1 MFILSS
7 ISSQEGSFV
16 CDFLSKVTYDGLIA
30 KCETCGSSSDVASLF
45 RKFLLRTLNLFQIL
59 C

>member
-1 MFILSS
+1 M
-7 ISSQEGSFV
+7 

-30 KCETCGSSSDVASLF
+30 KCETCGSSNDVASLF